1 MKCCCIGTHDK
12 NKGSLPEQEL
22 IEERF
27 FEQFAALEDGL
38 SLLQLQ
44 MRGMSENAKLFGSF
58 VRHMRQSTCPTGGK
72 HKTAMEF
79 DSGYPETTAEVIQSK
94 ASYRHSK

>member
-1 MKCCCIGTHDK
+1 MKYCTDIHDGK
-12 NKGSLPEQEL
+12 KGSLPEQGL
-22 IEERF
+22 TEERF

-58 VRHMRQSTCPTGGK
+58 VRHMRQSTCPTRSN
-72 HKTAMEF
+72 HKAALDF
-79 DSGYPETTAEVIQSK
+79 DSGYPDTTAEVIQSK
-94 ASYRHSK
+94 ASYRHAK

>member
-1 MKCCCIGTHDK
+1 MKCCIDTHDK
-12 NKGSLPEQEL
+12 NKGSLSERELDEEQ
-22 IEERF
+22 F

-44 MRGMSENAKLFGSF
+44 MRGMSENARRFGSF
-58 VRHMRQSTCPTGGK
+58 VRYLRQSTCPTSGERR
-72 HKTAMEF
+72 TAMEF
-79 DSGYPETTAEVIQSK
+79 DSKYPETTAEVIQSK

>member
-1 MKCCCIGTHDK
+1 MKCCGDTQDK
-12 NKGSLPEQEL
+12 NKGCLPNQEFT
-22 IEERF
+22 EERF

-58 VRHMRQSTCPTGGK
+58 VRHMRQSTCPTSGK
-72 HKTAMEF
+72 HKIAMEF
-79 DSGYPETTAEVIQSK
+79 DSGYPETNAEVVQSK
-94 ASYRHSK
+94 ASYRHSQ

>member
-1 MKCCCIGTHDK
+1 MKCCADTHHT
-12 NKGSLPEQEL
+12 NKGFFAEQE
-22 IEERF
+22 ITEEQF

-44 MRGMSENAKLFGSF
+44 MRTMSENARLFGSF
-58 VRHMRQSTCPTGGK
+58 VRHMRQSTCPTSGK
-72 HKTAMEF
+72 QRTAMEF
-79 DSGYPETTAEVIQSK
+79 DSEYPETGAEVIQSK

>member
-1 MKCCCIGTHDK
+1 MKCCTDTRDK
-12 NKGSLPEQEL
+12 NEGSLPEQEL
-22 IEERF
+22 TEERF

-58 VRHMRQSTCPTGGK
+58 VRHMRQSTCPTSGK
-72 HKTAMEF
+72 LKTAMI
-79 DSGYPETTAEVIQSK
+79 PAQK
-94 ASYRHSK
+94 

>member
-1 MKCCCIGTHDK
+1 MKCCADTHHT
-12 NKGSLPEQEL
+12 NKGLFPEQE
-22 IEERF
+22 ITEEQF

-44 MRGMSENAKLFGSF
+44 MRAMSENARLFGSF
-58 VRHMRQSTCPTGGK
+58 VRHMRQSTCPTSGK
-72 HKTAMEF
+72 HRTAMEF
-79 DSGYPETTAEVIQSK
+79 DSGYPETAAEVIQSK

>member
-1 MKCCCIGTHDK
+1 MRCCTDIHDR
-12 NKGSLPEQEL
+12 NKGSLPEHEL
-22 IEERF
+22 SEERF

-58 VRHMRQSTCPTGGK
+58 VRHMRQSTCPTRGD
-72 HKTAMEF
+72 HKTSLDF
-79 DSGYPETTAEVIQSK
+79 DSGYPDTTAEVIQSK
-94 ASYRHSK
+94 ASYRHAK

>member
-1 MKCCCIGTHDK
+1 MTCCADTQAK
-12 NKGSLPEQEL
+12 NKGCLPDQEFT
-22 IEERF
+22 EERF

-58 VRHMRQSTCPTGGK
+58 VRHIRQSTCPTSGK
-72 HKTAMEF
+72 HKTALKF
-79 DSGYPETTAEVIQSK
+79 DSGYPETNAEVVQSK
-94 ASYRHSK
+94 ASYRHSQ

>member
-1 MKCCCIGTHDK
+1 MKCCTGTHDK
-12 NKGSLPEQEL
+12 NKGSLPEQKL
-22 IEERF
+22 TEERF

-44 MRGMSENAKLFGSF
+44 MRGMSENAKLFGSL
-58 VRHMRQSTCPTGGK
+58 VRHMRQSTCPNSGK
-72 HKTAMEF
+72 HEDGLEF
-79 DSGYPETTAEVIQSK
+79 DGGYPETTAEVIQSK